1 MGKPHRTGSGLA
13 VRPRRWRS
21 RTKEELMDDVRETRK
36 RLEAVR
42 DRAIEGR
49 AGSAEIRDVAE
60 ALLALLDK
68 VAPEKKAAAKK
79 KKAAKKTAGHRT
91 VH

>member
-1 MGKPHRTGSGLA
+1 MIEVA
-13 VRPRRWRS
+13 
-21 RTKEELMDDVRETRK
+21 ETRE
-36 RLEAVR
+36 RLKLVR

-49 AGSAEIRDVAE
+49 AGSVDIKELAV

-79 KKAAKKTAGHRT
+79 PAAKKKAVKKTAGRRT